1 MKAAVLHEFG
11 NPLIMEEV
19 VRPNPEHDEVLIEV
33 KACGVC
39 HSDLHVAHGDWPQ
52 FANIVKKPL
61 ILRREISGRVVE
73 RGSSVRDLQVMWGF
87 PGFIGVAANANY
99 AARAMRI
106 CARSR
111 M

>member
-19 VRPNPEHDEVLIEV
+19 VRPNPEHSEVLIEV

-52 FANIVKKPL
+52 FASIVKKPL
-61 ILRREISGRVVE
+61 ILGHEVAGLVVE
-73 RGSSVRDLQVMWGF
+73 RGSSVRDLRVGDHVGLPWIHWSCGE
-87 PGFIGVAANANY
+87 
-99 AARAMRI
+99 
-106 CARSR
+106 CE
-111 M
+111 